1 MFKIIEIKKQNYL
14 NYNNEIDKCFGRLVI
29 HQIIGADNQP
39 FNNHDFKQSGNDC
52 NLQIENAC
60 PSYSKSNS
68 LSEKSVEIAKVM
80 MKKSKQI
87 NNQDIERYLLNYRN
101 LTGTLHA
108 IKTAKQQ
115 NYQDKR
121 PVPTI

>member
-1 MFKIIEIKKQNYL
+1 MFMIIEIKKINYL
-14 NYNNEIDKCFGRLVI
+14 NYNNEIDKCFSRLVI

-60 PSYSKSNS
+60 SSYSKSNS
-68 LSEKSVEIAKVM
+68 LAEKSVEIAKVM
-80 MKKSKQI
+80 MKKSKE

-101 LTGTLHA
+101 LTVTLHA
-108 IKTAKQQ
+108 VKTAKQQ
-115 NYQDKR
+115 NYQDER

>member
-1 MFKIIEIKKQNYL
+1 MFRIIEIKKQNYL
-14 NYNNEIDKCFGRLVI
+14 YEIDKCFGRLVI

-39 FNNHDFKQSGNDC
+39 FNNYDFKQSGNGC

-68 LSEKSVEIAKVM
+68 LAEKSVEIAKVM
-80 MKKSKQI
+80 MKKSKE
-87 NNQDIERYLLNYRN
+87 NNQDIEQYLLNYRN
-101 LTGTLHA
+101 LTVALHA
-108 IKTAKQQ
+108 VKTAKQQ